1 MDDFSSCPFCSL
13 SVPYG
18 ELERHANSHF
28 EDEEAAKDME
38 LARRIAIA
46 PPSPPLT
53 MADQLETD
61 KLKEVIC
68 HKAAEVD
75 ATRCDGRTPS
85 DVEDEIFHLVSLQT
99 ISSFYKI
106 EDGLMALLKR
116 CLELEAEQSTCI
128 LCSYLDHFQST
139 KSEDV
144 GWGCGWR
151 NIQMLGSHLL
161 VERQEAKEGLFG
173 GSGFVPDIVSL
184 QRWLE
189 IAWKRGFD
197 EVGSEHFNQKI
208 YGSSSWIGTTE
219 CAALFRSFGLRARI
233 VDFGPKNLESLFL
246 SIPGSRIDS
255 QSAGARGKGNAVH
268 IHGPMDRY
276 LVKRKQISPEVC
288 SSIGY
293 TGCSYI
299 QPDQVLDSS
308 NENLGI
314 SSARSSKGQEV
325 LTDWVWRYFSDKSF
339 INNCFSHVSISRK
352 PPLYFQH
359 DGHSRT
365 IVGIQV
371 IHQPKGMQKYNL
383 LVLDPAHR
391 TAMLERSLKRNAGWQ
406 KLIKRGVH
414 TLKKPQYQLCY
425 IDPGIAKGE
434 ELEQLKTVDSV
445 YIEI

>member
-1 MDDFSSCPFCSL
+1 MDDLSSCPFCSL
-13 SVPYG
+13 SVPSR
-18 ELERHANSHF
+18 ELERHANGHF
-28 EDEEAAKDME
+28 EDEESVEDME

-53 MADQLETD
+53 MTNRLETD
-61 KLKEVIC
+61 KLKEVNS
-68 HKAAEVD
+68 HEVAEVD
-75 ATRCDGRTPS
+75 TARCDGRTS
-85 DVEDEIFHLVSLQT
+85 GDVEDDIFHLVSLQT
-99 ISSFYKI
+99 ISSFYKV

-116 CLELEAEQSTCI
+116 RLELEAE
-128 LCSYLDHFQST
+128 H
-139 KSEDV
+139 
-144 GWGCGWR
+144 GWR
-151 NIQMLGSHLL
+151 NIHMLSSHLL

-197 EVGSEHFNQKI
+197 EVGSEHFNHKI
-208 YGSSSWIGTTE
+208 YGFSSWIGTTE
-219 CAALFRSFGLRARI
+219 CAALFRSFGLRTRI
-233 VDFGPKNLESLFL
+233 VDF
-246 SIPGSRIDS
+246 DS
-255 QSAGARGKGNAVH
+255 QSMGARGKRNAVQ

-276 LVKRKQISPEVC
+276 LAKRRQISPEVG
-288 SSIGY
+288 SSIGH
-293 TGCSYI
+293 TACSYI
-299 QPDQVLDSS
+299 QADQISDSS
-308 NENLGI
+308 NKDLGI

-339 INNCFSHVSISRK
+339 INNCFSRVSITRK
-352 PPLYFQH
+352 TPLYFQH

-391 TAMLERSLKRNAGWQ
+391 TATLERSLKRDAGWQ

-434 ELEQLKTVDSV
+434 ELEQLKIMDNV